1 MTYSNEMEKRLK
13 NLREMRDV
21 QGRIG
26 NWNYDQYMLGMYNAL
41 ELAVATMEDREP
53 VYKSQADYGKI
64 KEQDQLKGLK
74 VSSVSYEEENPL
86 FRKEYLGTWDSKVN
100 PT

>member
-26 NWNYDQYMLGMYNAL
+26 NWNYDQYMLGMYNGL
-41 ELAVATMEDREP
+41 ELAVATMEDKEP
-53 VYKSQADYGKI
+53 VYKTQADYGKI
-64 KEQDQLKGLK
+64 KEQDQIKGLQ
-74 VSSVSYEEENPL
+74 VSSSSFDEEYAAWKKDRLKVWE
-86 FRKEYLGTWDSKVN
+86 RKVN